1 MCMLVTQSCLT
12 PWTVTHR
19 APLSM
24 ESSRQGYW
32 SELPF
37 PSPGD
42 LPNPGIEPGSP
53 ALQVDSL
60 PSELPGKPS
69 RTAGSLFRTSQM
81 GVTGHLLARSPC
93 HSGAAVP
100 AGPTQSRAGVLS
112 PSGPACGYIWVPLL
126 TPPWLSS
133 LTLSPNVTSLC
144 LSVLLCF
151 LLLLRPC

>member
-1 MCMLVTQSCLT
+1 VCVLVTQSCLT
-12 PWTVTHR
+12 RWTVTDW

-42 LPNPGIEPGSP
+42 LPNPGIEPVSP

-60 PSELPGKPS
+60 PSELPGKSS
-69 RTAGSLFRTSQM
+69 RMAGK
-81 GVTGHLLARSPC
+81 SPQNKSNGSYRPPPGQVAPPLWYC
-93 HSGAAVP
+93 CSCGTYSEPGWAAV
-100 AGPTQSRAGVLS
+100 SL
-112 PSGPACGYIWVPLL
+112 WVPVL

-151 LLLLRPC
+151 LLLLHPC